1 VVVGAVREGT
11 CVPNAMP
18 GVSPAFLEFLV
29 LRRLVS
35 VVVQV
40 AMLRKFKSVNSNI
53 LSRTVS
59 LQVPLYLVRSELSKD
74 GDDGDGV
81 PDSVRERSKETSGF
95 SLCAAP
101 SQNFLR
107 LKFTRGRRIA

>member
-1 VVVGAVREGT
+1 
-11 CVPNAMP
+11 M
-18 GVSPAFLEFLV
+18 
-29 LRRLVS
+29 
-35 VVVQV
+35 
-40 AMLRKFKSVNSNI
+40 RKFKSVNSNI

-81 PDSVRERSKETSGF
+81 PDSVYRRSKETSGF

-107 LKFTRGRRIA
+107 LNLREVEE